1 MISLAVYPR
10 IAVKIPRSKD
20 RGPVERLAI
29 AALLKHCMLMELLLD
44 VPEEVLQAV
53 QTPGSDPA
61 QAVLRELVLALFQ
74 GGRLSAGRSAKILG
88 LTRREFHGLL
98 KERQITLPLDLP
110 DFEAELARLP
120 EASK

>member
-1 MISLAVYPR
+1 
-10 IAVKIPRSKD
+10 
-20 RGPVERLAI
+20 
-29 AALLKHCMLMELLLD
+29 MELLLD

-98 KERQITLPLDLP
+98 KERQITLPLDLA
-110 DFEAELARLP
+110 DFESELARL
-120 EASK
+120 ADTSK